1 MLYVCILRLARQGKA
16 VRIMEHSFHPLLPS
30 DTSHVREEEV
40 SMNVRH
46 IRFSTSCLL
55 PADFR
60 DRGRRFLK
68 QVNCQ
73 GGVAKQL
80 FSIADCTGTD
90 FLGDGQYGRIDRS
103 SQVVDRVE

>member
-1 MLYVCILRLARQGKA
+1 
-16 VRIMEHSFHPLLPS
+16 MEHSFHPFLPS
-30 DTSHVREEEV
+30 DTSHVREKEV
-40 SMNVRH
+40 PTNICH
-46 IRFSTSCLL
+46 IRFSTSGLL

-73 GGVAKQL
+73 GGIAKEL
-80 FSIADCTGTD
+80 LSIADCAGTD

-103 SQVVDRVE
+103 SQEVDRIQ